1 MHSQFSQLRLALV
14 GPHKCLMSPN
24 KGVLRNFRNW
34 KPKLWHFG
42 MARPTHRQHAQL
54 ICKQLTH
61 LPISVENNLPYAF
74 PQICETSLP
83 SCFHFFFFSASCTR
97 INYLAMLCKL
107 PTTLKC
113 WTPPHAHPFSLFSTG
128 CLHPVLF
135 LLGQKLIQVYSKT
148 NLTFKSSASSGE
160 KWKIWP
166 QGNCHMLQS

>member
-1 MHSQFSQLRLALV
+1 MHSQFSQLRFALV

-42 MARPTHRQHAQL
+42 MARPTHRRHAQL

-83 SCFHFFFFSASCTR
+83 SCFHFFFS
-97 INYLAMLCKL
+97 L
-107 PTTLKC
+107 PAVHVSITWPCYANCQQPWSVELRP
-113 WTPPHAHPFSLFSTG
+113 TPTPFPFSQLAVCILFYFS
-128 CLHPVLF
+128 LAKSWF
-135 LLGQKLIQVYSKT
+135 KFIQKQI
-148 NLTFKSSASSGE
+148 
-160 KWKIWP
+160 
-166 QGNCHMLQS
+166 

>member
-1 MHSQFSQLRLALV
+1 MHSQFSQLRFALV

-83 SCFHFFFFSASCTR
+83 SCFHFFFLCQLYTYQLPGHVVQIANNLEVLNSAPRPPLFPFLNWLSASCF
-97 INYLAMLCKL
+97 ISPWPKVDS
-107 PTTLKC
+107 
-113 WTPPHAHPFSLFSTG
+113 SLFKNK
-128 CLHPVLF
+128 F
-135 LLGQKLIQVYSKT
+135 
-148 NLTFKSSASSGE
+148 NF
-160 KWKIWP
+160 
-166 QGNCHMLQS
+166 